1 MWPLLSSFA
10 LFGTL
15 TAIPLLLWRNRS
27 LEKLLR
33 AQDQQYV
40 DQESRLKL
48 GLKQSELAFQQLEL
62 RHRELRR
69 RLEEAGIYESFRQP
83 VLLVGPR
90 GVGKTSLLTHWR
102 TPWSKARPS
111 PTFRHNFAEVPVCNL
126 PLPERRPHFA
136 DPDLMVPVIAQLLLR
151 VHDFAGEV
159 NAQKLV
165 EKVIREE
172 TAELRRASQHD
183 LGVVIVCMFDAGE
196 VVKGI
201 SPETQRYYNGELF
214 QRLRGMMFDA
224 NVKIERLILV
234 FNKYDRLRQGRPPAV
249 TDVDLLDECL
259 GRFINEFRELPRLCN
274 PGRMTGVLTML
285 DRENNRALTRG
296 GPIVFGEAARSLIE
310 AFGNPDLAKGVVG
323 DTARP
328 VPAQLLAQDAPRA
341 ASGG

>member
-172 TAELRRASQHD
+172 AE
-183 LGVVIVCMFDAGE
+183 
-196 VVKGI
+196 K
-201 SPETQRYYNGELF
+201 
-214 QRLRGMMFDA
+214 
-224 NVKIERLILV
+224 V
-234 FNKYDRLRQGRPPAV
+234 FAENCLLEQAFIKNPDMTIR
-249 TDVDLLDECL
+249 DLLKSKIAEIGENL
-259 GRFINEFRELPRLCN
+259 VIRRFVRYA
-274 PGRMTGVLTML
+274 V
-285 DRENNRALTRG
+285 
-296 GPIVFGEAARSLIE
+296 GEEI
-310 AFGNPDLAKGVVG
+310 
-323 DTARP
+323 
-328 VPAQLLAQDAPRA
+328 
-341 ASGG
+341 